1 MKVSSEFSL
10 YSGRIVQVG
19 VERAVTR
26 WYLQRQRIL
35 DEIAAL
41 QTQLAAQQTQERK
54 QEPEDT
60 DIAHQLAIAR
70 GKLRVLG
77 PCPKPMMG

>member
-1 MKVSSEFSL
+1 M
-10 YSGRIVQVG
+10 G

-35 DEIAAL
+35 DEIATL
-41 QTQLAAQQTQERK
+41 QAQLAARQTREKK

-60 DIAHQLAIAR
+60 DIARQLTIAQE
-70 GKLRVLG
+70 KLRVLG